1 MNLSTDLDIFF
12 NTSHFAVSCT
22 AGSTTGKGIL
32 EQPTEIIA
40 DGVVLTTDFVLTA
53 KASDFGSLAFGSGI
67 EVDGSMYSVR
77 STQLVDDGLICRLF
91 LTKVVGRGLTL
102 VDEDLDGGGPETDFT
117 GADVFD
123 GGGVE

>member
-32 EQPTEIIA
+32 EQPSEIIA
-40 DGVVLTTDFVLTA
+40 DGVVLTTDYVLTA
-53 KASDFGSLAFGSGI
+53 KASDFGNLAFGSGI

-91 LTKVVGRGLTL
+91 LTKVNGRSLTL
-102 VDEDLDGGGPETDFT
+102 VDEDLDGGGPTTEFT
-117 GADVFD
+117 ASGTFD
-123 GGGVE
+123 GGGV

>member
-77 STQLVDDGLICRLF
+77 STQLVDDGLICKLF
-91 LTKVVGRGLTL
+91 LTKVFGRGLTL

-117 GADVFD
+117 GADVLD
-123 GGGVE
+123 AGGVE